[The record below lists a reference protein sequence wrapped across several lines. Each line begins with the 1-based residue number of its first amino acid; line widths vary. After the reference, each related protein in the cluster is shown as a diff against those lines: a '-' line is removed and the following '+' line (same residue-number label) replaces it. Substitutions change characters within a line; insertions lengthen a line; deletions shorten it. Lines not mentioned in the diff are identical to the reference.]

1 MQLEE
6 TLIIPTQCAGQRLD
20 AALAK
25 CWPDFSRSRI
35 QDWIK
40 SGEILLDGAIARPRA
55 TVLGGEQIELLAEI
69 EEAVTAL
76 PQDIP
81 LNIIFEDDAII
92 VLNKSANMVVHPAA
106 GNPDGTLVNALLFHD
121 PTLVTVPRAGVVH
134 RLDKQT
140 SGVMV
145 VAKTLAAHKTLV
157 ANLAARKIRREYDT
171 LVMGHVVAGGT
182 VDAPIGRHPRDRQRQ
197 AVTATGKHAVTHYRV
212 LQHYGEQTWLRV
224 QLETGRTHQIRV
236 HMAHIRYPVI
246 GDPVYGG
253 RPRIPN
259 RASTALI
266 DALRHFERQA
276 LHARY
281 LTLTHPVTGEV
292 MRFEAPLPDD
302 MRDLMALLTEYRNGI
317 YHRAADEDD
326 NDGDEAEIIYVR
338 DDE

>member
-1 MQLEE
+1 
-6 TLIIPTQCAGQRLD
+6 
-20 AALAK
+20 
-25 CWPDFSRSRI
+25 
-35 QDWIK
+35 IK

-76 PQDIP
+76 PQEIP

-281 LTLTHPVTGEV
+281 LTLAHPVTGEV

>member
-6 TLIIPTQCAGQRLD
+6 TLIIPTQYAGQRLD

-81 LNIIFEDDAII
+81 LNIIYEDEAIL

-121 PTLVTVPRAGVVH
+121 PSLITVPRAGVVH
-134 RLDKQT
+134 RLDKNT

-171 LVMGHVVAGGT
+171 LVMGNVVAGGT

-236 HMAHIRYPVI
+236 H
-246 GDPVYGG
+246 
-253 RPRIPN
+253 
-259 RASTALI
+259 
-266 DALRHFERQA
+266 
-276 LHARY
+276 
-281 LTLTHPVTGEV
+281 
-292 MRFEAPLPDD
+292 
-302 MRDLMALLTEYRNGI
+302 
-317 YHRAADEDD
+317 
-326 NDGDEAEIIYVR
+326 
-338 DDE
+338 

>member
-1 MQLEE
+1 MHLEE
-6 TLIIPTQCAGQRLD
+6 TLLIPPECAGQRLD
-20 AALAK
+20 QALAK
-25 CWPDFSRSRI
+25 CWPDYSRSRI

-40 SGEILLDGAIARPRA
+40 SGEILLDGEVARPRA
-55 TVLGGEQIELLAEI
+55 TVLGGESVELLAEI
-69 EEAVTAL
+69 EEAVAAV

-81 LNIIFEDDAII
+81 LDIIYEDDAII
-92 VLNKSANMVVHPAA
+92 VLNKSPDIVVHPAA

-121 PTLVTVPRAGVVH
+121 PSLVSVPRAGVVH

-145 VAKTLAAHKTLV
+145 VAKTLAAHKILV
-157 ANLAARKIRREYDT
+157 ENLAARKIRREYDT
-171 LVMGHVVAGGT
+171 VVMGHVVAGGT

-197 AVTATGKHAVTHYRV
+197 AVTATGKRAVSHYRV

-236 HMAHIRYPVI
+236 HMAHIRHPVI

-253 RPRIPN
+253 RPRIPP

-281 LTLTHPVTGEV
+281 LTLAHPVTDTQ
-292 MRFEAPLPDD
+292 MRFEAPMPDD
-302 MRDLMALLTEYRNGI
+302 MRELIALLTEYRDNL
-317 YHRAADEDD
+317 HRRVTDEEDD
-326 NDGDEAEIIYVR
+326 DGDEAEVFYVR
-338 DDE
+338 DDG

>member
-1 MQLEE
+1 M
-6 TLIIPTQCAGQRLD
+6 IIPTQYAGQRLD

-40 SGEILLDGAIARPRA
+40 SGEILCDGAIARPRA

-81 LNIIFEDDAII
+81 LNIIYEDEAIL

-121 PTLVTVPRAGVVH
+121 PSLITVPRAGVVH
-134 RLDKQT
+134 RLDKNT

-171 LVMGHVVAGGT
+171 LVMGNVVAGGT

-266 DALRHFERQA
+266 DVLRHFERQA

-281 LTLTHPVTGEV
+281 LTLAHPVTGEV

-302 MRDLMALLTEYRNGI
+302 IRDLMALLTEYRNGL
-317 YHRAADEDD
+317 YHRAADEDET
-326 NDGDEAEIIYVR
+326 DGDEAEIIYVR

>member
-6 TLIIPTQCAGQRLD
+6 TLIIPTQYAGQRLD

-81 LNIIFEDDAII
+81 LNIIYEDEAIL

-121 PTLVTVPRAGVVH
+121 PSLITVPRAGVVH
-134 RLDKQT
+134 RLDKNT

-171 LVMGHVVAGGT
+171 LVMGNVVAGGT

-266 DALRHFERQA
+266 DVLRHFERQA

-281 LTLTHPVTGEV
+281 LTLAHPVTGEV

-302 MRDLMALLTEYRNGI
+302 IRDLMALLTEYRNGL
-317 YHRAADEDD
+317 YHRAADEDET
-326 NDGDEAEIIYVR
+326 DGDEAEIIYVR

>member
-81 LNIIFEDDAII
+81 LNIIYEDDAII

-106 GNPDGTLVNALLFHD
+106 CNTDGTLVNALLFHD
-121 PTLVTVPRAGVVH
+121 PALVTVPRAGVVH
-134 RLDKQT
+134 RLDKHT

-171 LVMGHVVAGGT
+171 LVMGNVVAGGT

-281 LTLTHPVTGEV
+281 LTLAHPVTGEV

-317 YHRAADEDD
+317 YHRAADEDE

>member
-76 PQDIP
+76 PQDIA
-81 LNIIFEDDAII
+81 LNIIYEDDAII

-121 PTLVTVPRAGVVH
+121 SSLVTVPRAGVVH

-171 LVMGHVVAGGT
+171 IVMGNVIAGGT

-281 LTLTHPVTGEV
+281 LTLAHPVTGEV

-302 MRDLMALLTEYRNGI
+302 MRDLMALLTEYRNGM
-317 YHRAADEDD
+317 YHRAADEDE

>member
-1 MQLEE
+1 MHLEE
-6 TLIIPTQCAGQRLD
+6 SLIIPDHCAGQRLD
-20 AALAK
+20 QALAQ

-40 SGEILLDGAIARPRA
+40 SGDILVDGEAARSRA
-55 TVLGGEQIELLAEI
+55 QVLGGETVVLQTEI
-69 EEAVTAL
+69 EDEVSAV

-81 LNIIFEDDAII
+81 LDILYEDDAII
-92 VLNKSANMVVHPAA
+92 VLNKSPDIVVHPAA

-121 PTLVTVPRAGVVH
+121 PALAAVPRAGIVH

-171 LVMGHVVAGGT
+171 VVMGHVVAGGT
-182 VDAPIGRHPRDRQRQ
+182 VDKPIGRHPRDRQRQ
-197 AVTATGKHAVTHYRV
+197 AVVTMGKPAVTHYRV
-212 LQHYGEQTWLRV
+212 LQQYGEQTWLRV

-253 RPRIPN
+253 RLRLPH
-259 RASTALI
+259 RASTALVDI
-266 DALRHFERQA
+266 LRNFERQA
-276 LHARY
+276 LHARF
-281 LTLTHPVTGEV
+281 LTLEHPVSGEV

-302 MRDLMALLTEYRNGI
+302 MLELLELLTE
-317 YHRAADEDD
+317 HRDRMQHGSTQVDD
-326 NDGDEAEIIYVR
+326 DPDEAEVIYVR
-338 DDE
+338 DDD

>member
-1 MQLEE
+1 MHLEQ
-6 TLIIPTQCAGQRLD
+6 TLIIPVDCAGQRLD
-20 AALAK
+20 SALAK

-35 QDWIK
+35 QGWIR
-40 SGEILLDGAIARPRA
+40 SGEILLEGTIARPRA
-55 TVLGGEQIELLAEI
+55 TVLGGEQVELLAEI
-69 EEAVTAL
+69 EEAVTAE

-121 PTLVTVPRAGVVH
+121 PSLVTVPRAGVVH

-157 ANLAARKIRREYDT
+157 ANLAARKLRREYDT
-171 LVMGHVVAGGT
+171 IVMGHVVAGGT

-266 DALRHFERQA
+266 DVLRHFERQA

-281 LTLTHPVTGEV
+281 LTLAHPVTGEV

-302 MRDLMALLTEYRNGI
+302 MRDLMALLTEYRDGI
-317 YHRAADEDD
+317 YHRAADDD
-326 NDGDEAEIIYVR
+326 ADDGNEAEIIYVR

>member
-6 TLIIPTQCAGQRLD
+6 TLTIPTHLAGQRLD

-40 SGEILLDGAIARPRA
+40 AGDILLDGAIARPRA

-69 EEAVTAL
+69 EEAVTAE
-76 PQDIP
+76 PQDIA
-81 LNIIFEDDAII
+81 LEILYEDDAIL
-92 VLNKSANMVVHPAA
+92 VLNKPANMVVHPAA

-121 PTLVTVPRAGVVH
+121 PALVTVPRAGVVH
-134 RLDKQT
+134 RLDKHT
-140 SGVMV
+140 TGVMV
-145 VAKTLAAHKTLV
+145 VGKTLAAHKTLV

-171 LVMGHVVAGGT
+171 IVMGHVVAAGT
-182 VDAPIGRHPRDRQRQ
+182 VNAPIGRHPRDRQRQ

-236 HMAHIRYPVI
+236 HMAHSRYPVI

-281 LTLTHPVTGEV
+281 LTLAHPVSGEV

-317 YHRAADEDD
+317 YHRASDEDED
-326 NDGDEAEIIYVR
+326 DGDEAEIIYVR
-338 DDE
+338 DDQ

>member
-6 TLIIPTQCAGQRLD
+6 TLIIPTQYAGQRLD

-81 LNIIFEDDAII
+81 LNIIYEDEAIL

-121 PTLVTVPRAGVVH
+121 PSLITVPRAGVVH
-134 RLDKQT
+134 RLDKNT

-171 LVMGHVVAGGT
+171 LVMGNVVAGGT

-266 DALRHFERQA
+266 DVLRHFERQA

-281 LTLTHPVTGEV
+281 LTLAHPVTGEV

-302 MRDLMALLTEYRNGI
+302 IRDLMALLTEYRNGL
-317 YHRAADEDD
+317 YHRAADEDE

>member
-76 PQDIP
+76 PQDIA
-81 LNIIFEDDAII
+81 LNIIYEDDAII

-121 PTLVTVPRAGVVH
+121 PSLITVPRAGVVH

-171 LVMGHVVAGGT
+171 IVMGNVIAGGT

-281 LTLTHPVTGEV
+281 LTLAHPVTGEV

-302 MRDLMALLTEYRNGI
+302 MRDLMALLTEYRNGM
-317 YHRAADEDD
+317 YHRAADEDE

>member
-76 PQDIP
+76 PQDIA
-81 LNIIFEDDAII
+81 LNIIYEDDAII

-121 PTLVTVPRAGVVH
+121 PSLVTVPRAGVVH

-171 LVMGHVVAGGT
+171 IVMGNVIAGGT

-281 LTLTHPVTGEV
+281 LTLAHPVTGEV

-302 MRDLMALLTEYRNGI
+302 MRDLMALLTEYRNGM
-317 YHRAADEDD
+317 YHRAADEDE